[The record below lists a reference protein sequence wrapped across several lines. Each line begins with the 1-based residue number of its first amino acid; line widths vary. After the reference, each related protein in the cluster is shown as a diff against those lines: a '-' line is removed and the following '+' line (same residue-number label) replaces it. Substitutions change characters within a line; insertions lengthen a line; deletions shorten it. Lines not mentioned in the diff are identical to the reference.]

1 MKIRTSLLLAT
12 AVIIL
17 VWSGCKKDP
26 LCNDPLNPECP
37 NYDKCLTAVRTDAEF
52 GIFRRSFSGEFSIF
66 LPYRDT
72 IPIAQNSSGSIRL
85 FFRASD
91 PNMSSYEWKIG
102 LDPRTFTDSVFSLN
116 FSSNVSGW
124 INVSLTTRNQRFDSQ
139 CFPGDSGKVTVNKGI
154 YFKPYTLEHDTSWVQ
169 QYPIFGS
176 YVGYD
181 EHIPQD
187 TFSIRIWFDHIRG
200 RSVLNSFPKGCTYQ
214 TAPLYFTTHYIYFN
228 STHCNKPDAYGEL
241 LDDNRTLVIDYTLD
255 GPNWTRV
262 NRRWRGV
269 KTE

>member
-1 MKIRTSLLLAT
+1 MKTQTTFLLFFF
-12 AVIIL
+12 L
-17 VWSGCKKDP
+17 VFLWSGCKKDSP
-26 LCNDPLNPECP
+26 CNDPLNPECP

-52 GIFRRSFSGEFSIF
+52 GFFRRSFSGDFSIF

-91 PNMSSYEWKIG
+91 TNMSSYEWKVG
-102 LDPRTFTDSVFSLN
+102 LDPRTFADSVFSLD
-116 FSSNVSGW
+116 FSNVSGW

-154 YFKPYTLEHDTSWVQ
+154 FFKPYTLEHDTSWVEHI
-169 QYPIFGS
+169 PIFGT
-176 YVGYD
+176 YAGYD
-181 EHIPQD
+181 EHNPQD
-187 TFSIRIWFDHIRG
+187 SFSIRIWFDQINNRAAL
-200 RSVLNSFPKGCTYQ
+200 SQFPKDCDRQ
-214 TAPLYFTTHYIYFN
+214 TAPVYFTTHFIYFK

-262 NRRWRGV
+262 SRRWRGV